1 MDCFVA
7 TGEIAAAISPE
18 LLAMTAEK
26 QMAPKNL
33 LPVSDAL
40 AKILAAASPIADIES
55 LPLNK
60 AFGRTLAR
68 DLVSTR
74 TQPPCDVSA
83 MDGYALRAE
92 DVAAPEK
99 RVLLAGESAAG
110 RGFAASVKPGECVR
124 IFTGAPVPQ
133 GADAILIQEDAI
145 VDGAVIGARE
155 PIREGLHIRR
165 AGVDF
170 RDGEVGLKAGARLG
184 PAELAL
190 AAAMNHPTTPVTR
203 RPRVAILATGDE
215 LVMPGQTPGPDQI
228 VCSNPF
234 AVAAYVEGA
243 GGEAVDLGIA
253 GDDFSALER
262 GIAKAREIEADIL
275 VTLGGASVG
284 DHDLVQSALTKEGM
298 ELGFWRIAMRPG
310 KPLIHGRLGAMHI
323 MGLPGNPVSSI
334 VCSLIFLI
342 PLVRKLA
349 GDRDAGADHTQ
360 PAILGADMKAN
371 DQRQDYLRAT
381 LESDG
386 EGRVVATP
394 HTVQD
399 SSLLSVFT
407 RSQALLI
414 RPPHAPAAKV
424 GEACRILRLSSGGF

>member
-1 MDCFVA
+1 
-7 TGEIAAAISPE
+7 
-18 LLAMTAEK
+18 
-26 QMAPKNL
+26 MAPKNL

-40 AKILAAASPIADIES
+40 AKILAAASPIAEIET
-55 LPLNK
+55 LPLAA

-74 TQPPCDVSA
+74 TQPPFDVSA
-83 MDGYALRAE
+83 MDGYALRAA
-92 DVAAPEK
+92 DVSTPEK
-99 RVLLAGESAAG
+99 RVLLTGESAAG
-110 RGFAASVKPGECVR
+110 RGFAGEVKPGECVR
-124 IFTGAPVPQ
+124 IFTGAPIPKGV
-133 GADAILIQEDAI
+133 DTILIQEDATI
-145 VDGAVIGARE
+145 EGAMIGARE
-155 PIREGLHIRR
+155 PLRFGQHIRV

-170 RDGEVGLKAGARLG
+170 REGEVGLKTGVRMG

-190 AAAMNHPTTPVTR
+190 AAAMNHPSVPVTR

-215 LVMPGQTPGPDQI
+215 LVMPGQIPGPDQI

-234 AVAAYVEGA
+234 AVSSYVEGA
-243 GGEAVDLGIA
+243 GGEPIDLGIA
-253 GDDFSALER
+253 GDEFSALER
-262 GIAKAREIEADIL
+262 GIATAREAKADIL

-310 KPLIHGRLGAMHI
+310 KPLIHGRLGDMHI

-342 PLVRKLA
+342 PLVRKLC
-349 GDRDAGADHTQ
+349 GDANAGADITQ
-360 PAILGADMKAN
+360 PAILGADMKPN
-371 DQRQDYLRAT
+371 DQRQDFLRAT
-381 LESDG
+381 LSTDA

-394 HTVQD
+394 HALQD
-399 SSLLSVFT
+399 SSLLSVFS

-414 RPPHAPAAKV
+414 RPPHAPAANA

>member
-1 MDCFVA
+1 
-7 TGEIAAAISPE
+7 
-18 LLAMTAEK
+18 
-26 QMAPKNL
+26 
-33 LPVSDAL
+33 
-40 AKILAAASPIADIES
+40 
-55 LPLNK
+55 
-60 AFGRTLAR
+60 
-68 DLVSTR
+68 
-74 TQPPCDVSA
+74 
-83 MDGYALRAE
+83 MDGYALRAA
-92 DVAAPEK
+92 DVATPEK
-99 RVLLAGESAAG
+99 RVLLSGESAAG
-110 RGFAASVKPGECVR
+110 RGFAGEVKPGECVR
-124 IFTGAPVPQ
+124 IFTGAPIPR
-133 GADAILIQEDAI
+133 GADAILIQQDAI
-145 VDGAVIGARE
+145 VEGAMIGARE
-155 PIREGLHIRR
+155 TIASGKHIRV

-170 RDGEVGLKAGARLG
+170 REGEIGLKVGVRLG

-190 AAAMNHPTTPVTR
+190 AAAMNHATVPVTR

-215 LVMPGQTPGPDQI
+215 LVMPGEIPGPDQI

-243 GGEAVDLGIA
+243 GGEAIDLGIA
-253 GDDFSALER
+253 GDDFSALEQ
-262 GIAKAREIEADIL
+262 GIARAKSAKADIL
-275 VTLGGASVG
+275 VTLCGASVG
-284 DHDLVQSALTKEGM
+284 GHDLVQSALTKEGM

-360 PAILGADMKAN
+360 PAILGADMKAH

-414 RPPHAPAAKV
+414 RPPHAPAEKA
-424 GEACRILRLSSGGF
+424 GETCRILRLSSGGF